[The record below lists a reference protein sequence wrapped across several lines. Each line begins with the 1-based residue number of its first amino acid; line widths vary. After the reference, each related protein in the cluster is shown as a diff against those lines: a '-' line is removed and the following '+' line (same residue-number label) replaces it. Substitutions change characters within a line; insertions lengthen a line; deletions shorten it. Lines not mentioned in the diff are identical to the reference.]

1 MSIYIEI
8 GAEIMHY
15 AQHMYFIG
23 TLYSFVEHSRIHNF
37 VSFEGSVLAF
47 FLWMASAQYKK
58 TNKENRE
65 REWKS
70 QYLNSGNWKSV
81 EIRSCFN
88 KWAADVSRTNW
99 PITIY
104 KLTIHCE
111 KTMLD
116 TRLHIVLLNN
126 RPIAQIEWHYEF
138 QRNNR
143 KEARIKPNKL
153 NLYFFRGAFNRVAQM
168 ELKWLYRLFS
178 FCLVGVELQA
188 HSWPHD
194 TKESR
199 NWIGFLS
206 FWPSSSTEKRD

>member
-1 MSIYIEI
+1 MDNFTRISNNLISLGFDIHIRIRLHTYPLRVILRGKEWQKERGRDNGQLTVVSWLVSNDSVQGTSMSIYIEI

-23 TLYSFVEHSRIHNF
+23 TLHSFVEHSRIHNF
-37 VSFEGSVLAF
+37 VSFEGLVLAF

-58 TNKENRE
+58 TNKENRG

-116 TRLHIVLLNN
+116 TRLHVVLLNN
-126 RPIAQIEWHYEF
+126 RPIA
-138 QRNNR
+138 
-143 KEARIKPNKL
+143 
-153 NLYFFRGAFNRVAQM
+153 
-168 ELKWLYRLFS
+168 
-178 FCLVGVELQA
+178 
-188 HSWPHD
+188 
-194 TKESR
+194 
-199 NWIGFLS
+199 
-206 FWPSSSTEKRD
+206 